1 MFCEAMH
8 CENGAYCAALKMRQ
22 CNYSCE
28 TNWESSTYLFFWMRS
43 PISLPLRRKLI
54 CQVRIIPSFTLWST
68 QPPPLCPG
76 LTSRVR
82 ILLPLRPSFEGRNFH
97 CGHASPSVPFCT
109 REFLELYEI
118 FGPPPLDSLAPISGD
133 KSMRS
138 KRPQPQDHMRRSMVP
153 LFLEWCLPLQ
163 NP

>member
-8 CENGAYCAALKMRQ
+8 CGNGAYCAALKMRQ

-43 PISLPLRRKLI
+43 PISLPLRRKLSSYYP
-54 CQVRIIPSFTLWST
+54 QLHTVEYTA
-68 QPPPLCPG
+68 PPLDPR

-82 ILLPLRPSFEGRNFH
+82 IPLPLRPSFEGRNFH
-97 CGHASPSVPFCT
+97 CEHASPSVPFCT
-109 REFLELYEI
+109 REFLELYGT
-118 FGPPPLDSLAPISGD
+118 FGPPPLNSLAPISGD

-138 KRPQPQDHMRRSMVP
+138 KRPQRQDHMRRSMVP
-153 LFLEWCLPLQ
+153 LFLEWYLPLQ